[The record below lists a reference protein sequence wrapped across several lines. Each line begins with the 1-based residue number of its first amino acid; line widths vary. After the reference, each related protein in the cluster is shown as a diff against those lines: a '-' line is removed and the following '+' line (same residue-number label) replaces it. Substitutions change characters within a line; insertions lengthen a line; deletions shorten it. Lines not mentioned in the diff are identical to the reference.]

1 MATWPIDRF
10 LHTQII
16 SKSRSSLLPRSWALL
31 THSQHSGVQCGWDQH
46 LFPLW
51 DGEEKKKLQTLFIF
65 IHGRFAP
72 LFTKEGDR
80 STKLCSSFNLFSPK
94 TKEKYL
100 FDHCL
105 FHSSGYNWGWGCRWG
120 VRSEDEFLGSYSW
133 VIAYQS
139 ILLSRTGRGRL
150 LALMVSHV
158 IFRITETLLTH
169 MRNAEAVWGCIIKS
183 VLMTSLYCSCVSMG
197 ASLGQVGEDRFPLIH
212 IHRTGFVK
220 MMRCVFCLKTHSLP
234 ILPFS
239 RDSVQFSCSVMS
251 SSLQPYGIQHIR
263 LPCPTP
269 TPRAYSNSC
278 TSSQWCHPASSSSA
292 ITFSSCPQSF
302 PASGSFQ
309 MSQLFT
315 SGGQSTGVSASASV
329 LPMNI
334 QDWFP
339 LGWTDWISLQSKGL
353 LRVFSNTTVQKH
365 QFFGTQLSLE
375 STSHIHTWLLEKP

>member
-1 MATWPIDRF
+1 MV
-10 LHTQII
+10 
-16 SKSRSSLLPRSWALL
+16 SN
-31 THSQHSGVQCGWDQH
+31 V
-46 LFPLW
+46 
-51 DGEEKKKLQTLFIF
+51 GEINTCFHCEMERKNKKLQTLFIF

-105 FHSSGYNWGWGCRWG
+105 FHSSEYNWGWGCRWG

-278 TSSQWCHPASSSSA
+278 TSSQWCHPTSSSSA

-315 SGGQSTGVSASASV
+315 SGGQSIGVSASAPV

-334 QDWFP
+334 QDGLDLLVVQGTLKRLFQHH
-339 LGWTDWISLQSKGL
+339 SSKASICPRL
-353 LRVFSNTTVQKH
+353 AVFSPT
-365 QFFGTQLSLE
+365 F
-375 STSHIHTWLLEKP
+375 TSIHDCWKNHRFEFADLCWQSDVSAF